1 MIDKARNHLNTTTDW
16 YRAFT
21 PGEYPEIKQVEK
33 IKDKSNQWSTIG
45 NESILVA
52 KTLGTNPSNG
62 VGGQNYFAFYEEAG
76 IAQKLDQTLAFFEPA
91 VLSGD
96 IRVGSFCAA
105 GSVGDLK
112 DSKPLEKF
120 IKNPDDYGFL
130 SVPTKWYDL
139 SGAIKQCGL
148 FIPSQYGR
156 PECVDEYGN
165 SDVECG
171 IKKLDELYEKWSSLP
186 PEEMTLK
193 MSQEPRTI
201 QEAFATRTPNKFN
214 PQKIKRRI
222 DQIEIK
228 LKNKEMTPKKGLLD
242 INKDGDIYLKPLSA
256 FTDYERPVEIGY
268 PVDPKIIDKRGVVT
282 IWEEP
287 DKDNK
292 GIYFAGVD
300 TIESEVTKTS
310 ESLLSVHIYKR
321 SVKEIVHSNGESNI
335 TYKSGK
341 IVASY
346 RGRFNSS
353 QETNEMGMM
362 LIRLYN
368 AFAAVERN
376 KPNFINDARRAGF
389 TSYIA
394 RENELPFNKDVPMT
408 DSNTPYGVYMDSA
421 NNLRQKLEDNLLDYL
436 NRETSRDNIYDNDG
450 NVIKTVKI

>member
-1 MIDKARNHLNTTTDW
+1 
-16 YRAFT
+16 
-21 PGEYPEIKQVEK
+21 
-33 IKDKSNQWSTIG
+33 
-45 NESILVA
+45 
-52 KTLGTNPSNG
+52 
-62 VGGQNYFAFYEEAG
+62 
-76 IAQKLDQTLAFFEPA
+76 
-91 VLSGD
+91 
-96 IRVGSFCAA
+96 
-105 GSVGDLK
+105 
-112 DSKPLEKF
+112 
-120 IKNPDDYGFL
+120 
-130 SVPTKWYDL
+130 
-139 SGAIKQCGL
+139 
-148 FIPSQYGR
+148 
-156 PECVDEYGN
+156 
-165 SDVECG
+165 
-171 IKKLDELYEKWSSLP
+171 
-186 PEEMTLK
+186 

-242 INKDGDIYLKPLSA
+242 INKDGEIYLKPLSA
-256 FTDYERPVEIGY
+256 FNDYDRPVEIGY

-282 IWEEP
+282 IWEDP

-292 GIYFAGVD
+292 GVYFAGVD

-321 SVKEIVHSNGESNI
+321 SIKEITHSNGESII
-335 TYKSGK
+335 TYKSGR

-450 NVIKTVKI
+450 NVIKTVKIWTGLDLVPDIWLLEELRSYSRDNNCDAFVSASLAISLGLSRELDYAKTIEHYEESEKVAGYTYHPEYNLPKTNKLRNKYRKTYF